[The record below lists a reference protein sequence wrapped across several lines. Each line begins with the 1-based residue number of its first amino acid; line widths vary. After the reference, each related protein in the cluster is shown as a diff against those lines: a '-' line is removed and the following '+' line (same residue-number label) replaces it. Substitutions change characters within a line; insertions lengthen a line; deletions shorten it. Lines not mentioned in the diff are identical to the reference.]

1 MHPMSNTKDFWQM
14 TRRER
19 RGSIVVL
26 VFIAVLLAATAA
38 VRSCRTGEVT
48 PVEHLQRFEQQ
59 IDSSSIDTED
69 HKSAPEKK
77 RKAPAERRKPK
88 SKPVKQKPK
97 REPLPMEPVPQ
108 F

>member
-1 MHPMSNTKDFWQM
+1 M

-19 RGSIVVL
+19 RGAIVVL

-48 PVEHLQRFEQQ
+48 PVERLQRFEQQ

-77 RKAPAERRKPK
+77 RKAPTERRKPK
-88 SKPVKQKPK
+88 SKPKPVKQKPK